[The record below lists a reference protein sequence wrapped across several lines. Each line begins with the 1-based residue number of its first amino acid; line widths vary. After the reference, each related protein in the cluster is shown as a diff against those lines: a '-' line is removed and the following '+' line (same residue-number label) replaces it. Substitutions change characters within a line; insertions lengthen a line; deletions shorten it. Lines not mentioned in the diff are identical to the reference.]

1 MAIIACK
8 ECAKEVSD
16 KAASCP
22 HCGVSIAGVPPR
34 KPHRV
39 KSWLYGMLIIGLL
52 GWGALTA
59 LWLTGIIPVPKQ
71 LVGLLGTGSRPVR
84 SVKASEKTAEQV
96 PLMVTAPTAFSPKPV
111 DGAVYRA
118 SVEQLYLDYDA
129 NEVAIQ
135 SKIGTNP
142 IRVSGSVGEINE
154 DTSGHPVVRLRIGG
168 DDRADMVLT
177 DDQRSAAAQ
186 LSKEDAVEI
195 QCSKMQRIAS
205 RLHGSGCAL
214 LLVDAGAKLVYLT
227 VSVSGKAGDAPLYV
241 AGPMSRKTCLAS
253 SDTIAMQVTSNPR
266 SDRILS
272 KSCAATARESVSLDG
287 CHLSSSMSAIPDI
300 PTAHLWKY
308 DCVTPATEAR
318 KAAETAPSR
327 GTRVR
332 AAASATTAAIATLS
346 LPTPGS
352 AAEATSVSDA
362 PASKASPEAA
372 PSVAAA
378 ASLPE
383 HAPIATPIAGLTGTP
398 IAGLAGAPIAG
409 LTGTPIAGLAGAP
422 IAGLAG
428 APIAGLTGT
437 PVAGPPAPTLE
448 NNLKSASGA
457 APTTADASHASGP
470 QQPTPPAPAAEPSST
485 PPSTASAPST
495 AVADDLVPVR
505 TKDPKAADRI
515 ASYCS
520 KMTSGATNSTTVATR
535 CRRDEMDAWTR
546 LIVQNEFP
554 TLDETSRRKCTE
566 PPFPDSFVARESCAK
581 YHLHLD

>member
-8 ECAKEVSD
+8 ECAREVSD
-16 KAASCP
+16 KAVSCP
-22 HCGVSIAGVPPR
+22 HCGVPIAGLPIAGAPIAEAPPR
-34 KPHRV
+34 KPRRA
-39 KSWLYGMLIIGLL
+39 KSWLYGISIIGLL
-52 GWGALTA
+52 AWGALTS
-59 LWLTGIIPVPKQ
+59 LWLTGILPVPKHVVEW
-71 LVGLLGTGSRPVR
+71 VGIGSKPVR
-84 SVKASEKTAEQV
+84 TVKASEKTAEPVQV
-96 PLMVTAPTAFSPKPV
+96 IAAAPAAFQPKSA
-111 DGAVYRA
+111 DSAVYRT

-135 SKIGTNP
+135 SKIGNNP
-142 IRVSGSVGEINE
+142 IRVTGSVGGINE
-154 DTSGHPVVRLRIGG
+154 DTSGYPVVTLRTGG

-214 LLVDAGAKLVYLT
+214 LLVDAGAKLVYLA
-227 VSVSGKAGDAPLYV
+227 VSLSSKAGDAPLYIV
-241 AGPMSRKTCLAS
+241 GPMSRKTCLAS

-308 DCVTPATEAR
+308 DCVTPAAESRRAV
-318 KAAETAPSR
+318 ETAPSR
-327 GTRVR
+327 GTTHVRR
-332 AAASATTAAIATLS
+332 AAALDTTTAIAVLS
-346 LPTPGS
+346 QPTPGPE
-352 AAEATSVSDA
+352 AADSDA
-362 PASKASPEAA
+362 PATKASQEAA
-372 PSVAAA
+372 PIVVATA

-383 HAPIATPIAGLTGTP
+383 RAPIVV
-398 IAGLAGAPIAG
+398 
-409 LTGTPIAGLAGAP
+409 
-422 IAGLAG
+422 
-428 APIAGLTGT
+428 T
-437 PVAGPPAPTLE
+437 PVAAPPGPALE
-448 NNLKSASGA
+448 NNPRSANVA
-457 APTTADASHASGP
+457 APATVGTSPASGP
-470 QQPTPPAPAAEPSST
+470 QPPAPGAEPSSN
-485 PPSTASAPST
+485 STASTPPT

-505 TKDPKAADRI
+505 TKDPDAADRI

-520 KMTSGATNSTTVATR
+520 KMTSGATNPATVATR

-554 TLDETSRRKCTE
+554 NLDETSRRKCTE

-581 YHLHLD
+581 YQLHLD